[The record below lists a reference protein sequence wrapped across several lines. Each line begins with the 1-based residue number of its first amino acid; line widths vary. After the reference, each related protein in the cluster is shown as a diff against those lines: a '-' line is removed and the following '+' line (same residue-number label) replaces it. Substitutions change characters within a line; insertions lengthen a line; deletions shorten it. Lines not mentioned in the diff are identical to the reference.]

1 MRKRWNHQ
9 TALSFVSPMAP
20 KSVIVRRQEQL
31 WEKLK
36 VAPDQSWAL
45 NQLHEHEGK
54 NRVAQAPMAGNNQT
68 TC

>member
-1 MRKRWNHQ
+1 
-9 TALSFVSPMAP
+9 MAP